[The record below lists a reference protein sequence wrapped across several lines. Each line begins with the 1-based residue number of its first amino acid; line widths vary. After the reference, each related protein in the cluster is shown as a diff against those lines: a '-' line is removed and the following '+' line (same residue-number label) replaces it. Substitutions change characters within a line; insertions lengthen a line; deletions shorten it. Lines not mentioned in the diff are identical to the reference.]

1 MKQLAIWGAL
11 LTTALSVM
19 GLVLVFGFNP
29 AVEASP
35 PHKPLKCAGYMIEV
49 DITEV
54 PYGSKILK
62 VTPPPW
68 GPPIA
73 INHVLVGGP
82 GPDLIEVMEQPVD
95 NPREYGEPWL
105 LVGLGGNDTLRGGD
119 GDDAICGYDG
129 NDVVMGGLGNDILRG
144 GSGCDHL
151 NGGPGRDTL
160 DGGPGNDSGP
170 GAGCNDAGIGGD
182 QYGGLWGQEGDDVI
196 RGGRGRDYLS
206 GGHNEIDAE
215 GNVVDAGNDDCDGGP
230 GIDEVEGLDEGTP
243 DCENT
248 KFIP

>member
-1 MKQLAIWGAL
+1 MKKLAIWGAL

-19 GLVLVFGFNP
+19 ALVLVFGLDP
-29 AVEASP
+29 TVEASP

-49 DITEV
+49 DV
-54 PYGSKILK
+54 DVLPYGKSILK

-73 INHVLVGGP
+73 INHVLVGTNGN
-82 GPDLIEVMEQPVD
+82 DLLDVKVQDVADRSELS
-95 NPREYGEPWL
+95 EPWL
-105 LVGLGGNDTLRGGD
+105 LVGLSGNDTLLGFD

-129 NDVVMGGLGNDILRG
+129 NDVIKGGFGNDILRG
-144 GSGCDHL
+144 GHGCDHL
-151 NGGPGRDTL
+151 DGGPGRDTM
-160 DGGPGNDSGP
+160 DAGPGNDSGP
-170 GAGCNDAGIGGD
+170 GAGCADAGHDGSLP
-182 QYGGLWGQEGDDVI
+182 GGLWGYTGDDTM

-206 GGHNEIDAE
+206 GGHELGID
-215 GNVVDAGNDDCDGGP
+215 GVTIVGPGNDDCDGGP
-230 GIDEVEGLDEGTP
+230 GIDEVEGLAEGNP